1 MDVYTSLNILI
12 KCHCFSFSAD
22 SEDKEGL
29 RYSNKSYQG
38 KMNQCI
44 EQKPSKNQFVYSGLR
59 SSRGESKYKCNNSI
73 NSCNS

>member
-44 EQKPSKNQFVYSGLR
+44 KQKPSKNQFVYSGLR
-59 SSRGESKYKCNNSI
+59 SSRGEGKYKCNNSI